1 MGIASAYT
9 FYKIKLLKKTKGF
22 VLSFIFIFFFSLT
35 ALYPFLATP
44 SYYGMLKKPVEL
56 DGTKWLNQTYPE
68 DKQIIDYL
76 NKNVSDQPVVLE
88 AQGDS
93 YTDYQRI
100 SAYTGLP
107 TIAGWW
113 VHEWLWRGSSDVVG
127 IIIPDIVNIYESD
140 DIQLTKKLIKK
151 YNVKYVVVSGLEK
164 EKYLNLN
171 ENKFNKIGKNIFK
184 TDNSLGALYQVN
196 FE

>member
-1 MGIASAYT
+1 M
-9 FYKIKLLKKTKGF
+9 LLG
-22 VLSFIFIFFFSLT
+22 LSSRVRAPRQQPDQSDADPLP
-35 ALYPFLATP
+35 A
-44 SYYGMLKKPVEL
+44 GKPVEL
-56 DGTKWLNQTYPE
+56 DGSKWLNLSYSE

-76 NKNVSDQPVVLE
+76 NKNISGQPVVLE

-113 VHEWLWRGSSDVVG
+113 VHEWLWRGSSDIVG
-127 IIIPDIVNIYESD
+127 DIIPDIVNIYESD
-140 DIQLTKKLIKK
+140 NIQLTKKLIKK
-151 YNVKYVVVSGLEK
+151 YDVKYVVVSGLEK
-164 EKYLNLN
+164 EKYPNLN
-171 ENKFNKIGKNIFK
+171 KDKFNKIGKIIFK
-184 TDNSLGALYQVN
+184 TDNNLGALYQVN